1 MKAAGIFKVGNHLLI
16 PRYTLIWPR
25 RMAVKDTG
33 SPRSGWPSVLKIH
46 STTIGVTQ
54 CPFDKVMTIHNALVL
69 NLERGQHP
77 YLHSQS
83 HWQNSITA
91 ISVLFTCFGLFAYFS
106 CVSLI
111 CWSISFVFTGLAYS
125 NVIWTVVYVMELI
138 IPVSKEVMFAC
149 LECIFRSD
157 VLLRSSCHIHL
168 AYFSGE
174 DTERFFFHWADVLYV
189 CEVERGGVA
198 ELLNYMEFTTASYA
212 IRYHLVELKG
222 IHFGWFAEISACKTI
237 LQNMHVYLC
246 AHRFVRSVSAHLGI
260 HSQKHQFSFLLWV
273 FGPMATGCGLG
284 CDVCFH
290 LVYTYKSAVVI
301 RSVFSNFNTVD
312 DRFPRCSKYLASDI
326 FHLPAFYK
334 VCFKIYNL
342 RSWIWLFSIFWNSV
356 F

>member
-1 MKAAGIFKVGNHLLI
+1 MKAAGIFEVGNHLLI

-46 STTIGVTQ
+46 STTVGVTQ
-54 CPFDKVMTIHNALVL
+54 CPFDKVMMIHNALVL

-174 DTERFFFHWADVLYV
+174 DTERFFFIGRMCCMCVRWK
-189 CEVERGGVA
+189 GGVWRCCWIIWNSQQQVMPYGITW
-198 ELLNYMEFTTASYA
+198 LNWKEF
-212 IRYHLVELKG
+212 
-222 IHFGWFAEISACKTI
+222 ISVDSPKYQHVKPYYKTCMYI
-237 LQNMHVYLC
+237 CVRTRLC
-246 AHRFVRSVSAHLGI
+246 ALCLLTWVFIHRNTSSVSCYGCSVQWPLGVAWGVTCV
-260 HSQKHQFSFLLWV
+260 S
-273 FGPMATGCGLG
+273 T
-284 CDVCFH
+284 
-290 LVYTYKSAVVI
+290 
-301 RSVFSNFNTVD
+301 
-312 DRFPRCSKYLASDI
+312 
-326 FHLPAFYK
+326 
-334 VCFKIYNL
+334 
-342 RSWIWLFSIFWNSV
+342 
-356 F
+356 